1 MRRLIIVIAALSLVA
16 AACGGGSSEAQV
28 AADEC
33 SLGEVDGDLNL
44 YNWTEYI
51 PTGSVAEEAEVT
63 DLLAAFEEEYGVDV
77 VLTEYDSNEVMLA
90 QIDAGVA
97 FDLVVPSDYMVSIM
111 KTSDLLVKL
120 NPDTIPN
127 LTNIADEFT
136 DLPYDPGNEYSV
148 PYQWG
153 TTGIGYQY
161 GMIDDEEGVSW
172 GVIFD
177 PELAEP
183 NAGFISLLDDERTK
197 PRWTK
202 PPR

>member
-1 MRRLIIVIAALSLVA
+1 MRRLLIVIAALALVL

-97 FDLVVPSDYMVSIM
+97 FDLIVPSDYMVS
-111 KTSDLLVKL
+111 
-120 NPDTIPN
+120 
-127 LTNIADEFT
+127 
-136 DLPYDPGNEYSV
+136 
-148 PYQWG
+148 
-153 TTGIGYQY
+153 
-161 GMIDDEEGVSW
+161 
-172 GVIFD
+172 
-177 PELAEP
+177 
-183 NAGFISLLDDERTK
+183 
-197 PRWTK
+197 
-202 PPR
+202 